1 VKIWKVIL
9 ATLVIFGAGVITGG
23 LLVNHVV
30 RLSEIKNQKKIKAA
44 TPATTVQAVTPWQQ
58 RNRDLLRRM
67 DRELNLTPEQHDQIE
82 KIILE
87 SQERTKVLWKPIAP
101 QMNKE
106 TQMVH
111 ERMRD
116 QLTPEQRKKFD
127 DLVKPRGKKQDGKP
141 HLGTNALTAEIS
153 TNAVAGSNAP
163 VTTN

>member
-30 RLSEIKNQKKIKAA
+30 SLKTIRDKKGTKSAS
-44 TPATTVQAVTPWQQ
+44 ATTQAVTPWQQ

-67 DRELNLTPEQHDQIE
+67 DRELNLTPEQHDQME
-82 KIILE
+82 KILLE
-87 SQERTKVLWKPIAP
+87 SQERTKILWKPIAP
-101 QMNKE
+101 QMTKE

-127 DLVKPRGKKQDGKP
+127 DLVKPRLKKLDGKP
-141 HLGTNALTAEIS
+141 HSGTNAPTATAEIS
-153 TNAVAGSNAP
+153 TNAPAGTNS